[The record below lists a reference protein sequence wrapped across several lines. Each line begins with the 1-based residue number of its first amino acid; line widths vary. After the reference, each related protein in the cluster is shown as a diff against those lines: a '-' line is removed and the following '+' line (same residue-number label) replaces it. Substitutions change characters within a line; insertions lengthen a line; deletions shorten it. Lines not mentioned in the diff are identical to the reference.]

1 MNYMKILLIYMAA
14 TMSLAV
20 QSTTAPVETP
30 VPTPEAAVEQQA
42 AETDLP
48 GTTVMIAPET
58 AAPPSETPPPVPEIT
73 PNKKYHNLKKGDKGQ
88 DVKALQQRLIEL
100 GYLPEGAADGSYGN
114 QTYKA
119 VRSFQ
124 YYNGLAR
131 DGIAGKR
138 TQTYLFENPDV
149 NPFPTATPAPA
160 ETPAPTDAPEE
171 IPAETPTEAPAA
183 TPSEPPATKRTE
195 APTEAPSEEP
205 TEAPTEEPTEE
216 PETTPDRT
224 AGAPVTSAP
233 ATEAPVEKPT
243 MAVEEIDPEDLHF
256 TEAAGSIAFNENGA
270 PLSWMATEDGVQ
282 VLRKPRLQQ
291 REGKIRV
298 SLDDLAECLEG
309 WTLSAEGNSV
319 ILETEEHTLALL
331 NEDAGIVMT
340 VDGIEQ
346 PVESESFDFEE
357 GHFIETGFLAEVLG
371 GEAVWAEEENTLI
384 LRIPEKK

>member
-1 MNYMKILLIYMAA
+1 M
-14 TMSLAV
+14 
-20 QSTTAPVETP
+20 
-30 VPTPEAAVEQQA
+30 
-42 AETDLP
+42 
-48 GTTVMIAPET
+48 
-58 AAPPSETPPPVPEIT
+58 
-73 PNKKYHNLKKGDKGQ
+73 
-88 DVKALQQRLIEL
+88 
-100 GYLPEGAADGSYGN
+100 
-114 QTYKA
+114 
-119 VRSFQ
+119 
-124 YYNGLAR
+124 
-131 DGIAGKR
+131 
-138 TQTYLFENPDV
+138 
-149 NPFPTATPAPA
+149 
-160 ETPAPTDAPEE
+160 
-171 IPAETPTEAPAA
+171 
-183 TPSEPPATKRTE
+183 
-195 APTEAPSEEP
+195 
-205 TEAPTEEPTEE
+205 
-216 PETTPDRT
+216 
-224 AGAPVTSAP
+224 
-233 ATEAPVEKPT
+233 EKPT

-357 GHFIETGFLAEVLG
+357 GHFIEAGFLAEVLG